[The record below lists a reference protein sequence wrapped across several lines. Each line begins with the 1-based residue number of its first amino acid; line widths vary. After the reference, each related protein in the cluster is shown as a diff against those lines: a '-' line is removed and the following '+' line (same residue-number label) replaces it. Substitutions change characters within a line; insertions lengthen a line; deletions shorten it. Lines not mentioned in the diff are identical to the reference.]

1 MSVTIDVIDALSENE
16 VDAVAHLVERV
27 TETDGVR
34 PLSEN
39 VTMNLLA
46 ARADGFRHICASR
59 DGRLVAY
66 ASLELGATGGGTVEI
81 AVDPAVRDS
90 GVSGAL
96 LDLAL
101 RETSGHL
108 DMWAHGESGATT
120 ELATS
125 RGFRQVRTLYRMRRS
140 LLGDLPL
147 APVPTGIAIR
157 TFDPVNDVDSWLAV
171 NAAAFADLPDQG
183 GWTRK
188 DLALRQREDWFD
200 PTGFLLAQEVN
211 TDGSPGTLAGFHWTK
226 VDRHDAGVDDDA
238 DDIEGPDPIGE
249 VYVLGITP
257 AWKGRGLGRALTVLG
272 MKHLRDQGL
281 TGIMLYVDSDNT
293 AAIKTYERLG
303 FVRYEKDTLFSSPVP
318 ARPNQG

>member
-108 DMWAHGESGATT
+108 DM
-120 ELATS
+120 
-125 RGFRQVRTLYRMRRS
+125 
-140 LLGDLPL
+140 
-147 APVPTGIAIR
+147 
-157 TFDPVNDVDSWLAV
+157 
-171 NAAAFADLPDQG
+171 
-183 GWTRK
+183 
-188 DLALRQREDWFD
+188 
-200 PTGFLLAQEVN
+200 
-211 TDGSPGTLAGFHWTK
+211 
-226 VDRHDAGVDDDA
+226 
-238 DDIEGPDPIGE
+238 
-249 VYVLGITP
+249 
-257 AWKGRGLGRALTVLG
+257 
-272 MKHLRDQGL
+272 
-281 TGIMLYVDSDNT
+281 
-293 AAIKTYERLG
+293 
-303 FVRYEKDTLFSSPVP
+303 
-318 ARPNQG
+318 

>member
-1 MSVTIDVIDALSENE
+1 
-16 VDAVAHLVERV
+16 
-27 TETDGVR
+27 
-34 PLSEN
+34 
-39 VTMNLLA
+39 
-46 ARADGFRHICASR
+46 
-59 DGRLVAY
+59 
-66 ASLELGATGGGTVEI
+66 
-81 AVDPAVRDS
+81 
-90 GVSGAL
+90 
-96 LDLAL
+96 
-101 RETSGHL
+101 
-108 DMWAHGESGATT
+108 
-120 ELATS
+120 
-125 RGFRQVRTLYRMRRS
+125 MRRS

-211 TDGSPGTLAGFHWTK
+211 TDVSPGTLAGFHWTK